1 MCTFPLFVSFYPP
14 DSTTGQNLTS
24 LLSTVYCFGQL
35 VFLGFAQAQVGK
47 VSSSKR
53 REQDERPRG
62 EAKRGE
68 QRNEEAR

>member
-35 VFLGFAQAQVGK
+35 VFLGFAQVQVGK
-47 VSSSKR
+47 VGAAHDDK
-53 REQDERPRG
+53 
-62 EAKRGE
+62 
-68 QRNEEAR
+68 

>member
-35 VFLGFAQAQVGK
+35 VFLGLAQVQVGK
-47 VSSSKR
+47 VSLKIRHGTDNSLAQPNKSGGR
-53 REQDERPRG
+53 YLC
-62 EAKRGE
+62 
-68 QRNEEAR
+68 